1 MYMLYKKN
9 MAESFHLVISVLC
22 AWVFIVIEQ
31 LKSVESQG
39 LDVISTQLPCPEVQR
54 PPDK

>member
-1 MYMLYKKN
+1 
-9 MAESFHLVISVLC
+9 MAETFLDYLVTVILC
-22 AWVFIVIEQ
+22 AWMLILIEQ